1 MVFFFLVA
9 VGAFLYHVLGKG
21 VRTLKTLCKRASF
34 VRFVMEER
42 RTMYI
47 VRTFGENSHNMTQ
60 IVQTPLDIAQSAC
73 ELVEICIV

>member
-1 MVFFFLVA
+1 MVFFFFVT
-9 VGAFLYHVLGKG
+9 VDAFLYHVLEKS
-21 VRTLKTLCKRASF
+21 VRTLKTLCKRAVF

-60 IVQTPLDIAQSAC
+60 IV
-73 ELVEICIV
+73 